1 MQAATPVA
9 RARSWRPA
17 GSRTGRDIA
26 EALQCPVLSVRMVM
40 PGRDDFCRERW
51 RLQSKIRK
59 PNGMRIG
66 SGEEEAK
73 PGAIKIP

>member
-1 MQAATPVA
+1 
-9 RARSWRPA
+9 
-17 GSRTGRDIA
+17 
-26 EALQCPVLSVRMVM
+26 MVM

-51 RLQSKIRK
+51 RLQSEIRK